1 VKINPNNQ
9 TEMITPSVNVGLS
22 STQISTQIKHIKKA
36 LKQPELYTDEEIRY
50 LKRSLTELRE
60 EKRSLNKGYGF
71 GN

>member
-1 VKINPNNQ
+1 MKINPNNQ

-22 STQISTQIKHIKKA
+22 STQISTQINHIKKA

-60 EKRSLNKGYGF
+60 EKRWLNKGYGF